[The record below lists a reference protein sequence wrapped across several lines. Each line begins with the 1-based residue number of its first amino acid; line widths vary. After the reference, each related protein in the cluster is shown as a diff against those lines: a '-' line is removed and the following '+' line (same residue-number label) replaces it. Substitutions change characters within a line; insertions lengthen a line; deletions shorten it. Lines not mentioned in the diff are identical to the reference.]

1 MNYKGEIK
9 LINLLELEPNRVSV
23 DLTQYS
29 IVLMGD
35 TGVGKTT
42 MLMNFLKELTPNKEP
57 LFLEFEDRFQ
67 NIPNITAVKI
77 NTMSDLKSIIGQ
89 LRNPALKEKY
99 SCIVVDTLDKYE
111 EAMERYV
118 LENRDAEILK
128 DVGAFGE
135 GSLRFK
141 SALRNIG
148 IIQSLG
154 YTVHEIAQSAHS
166 KDFETKKESD
176 SLKLNKNTFSYC
188 REAAFLVGYMWE
200 EKGERYITFKKSPKY
215 PDLKDTFNLPEKIN
229 VKELKDVWIKAV
241 KDLGG
246 DFTTNEKTID
256 KTTPV
261 ENFEEVKAKG
271 IKLGGLLASNG
282 HLAEATAVLQKHLG
296 LDDNGNVK
304 MFDALRDTQLD
315 LTKVI
320 VMELEELVSKFNLKV
335 V

>member
-1 MNYKGEIK
+1 MM
-9 LINLLELEPNRVSV
+9 INLLDLQPNKVSV

-29 IVLMGD
+29 MVWMGD

-42 MLMNFLKELTPNKEP
+42 TLMNFLKSLYPDKQP

-67 NIPNITAVKI
+67 NIPRIMAVKI
-77 NTMSDLKSIIGQ
+77 DTMSDLKSVIGQ
-89 LRNPALKEKY
+89 LRNPEFKKRF
-99 SCIVVDTLDKYE
+99 SCIVIDTLDKFE
-111 EAMERYV
+111 ESCERYV

-154 YTVHEIAQSAHS
+154 YTVHFIAQSTHS
-166 KDFETKKESD
+166 KDFDTKKESD

-188 REAAFLVGYMWE
+188 REAAYLVGYMYK
-200 EKGERYITFKKSPKY
+200 EKDERFITFKKTDKY
-215 PDLKDTFNLPEKIN
+215 PDLKDTFGLPDKIN
-229 VKELKDVWIKAV
+229 VNDLKKSWTKAV
-241 KDLGG
+241 EDLGG
-246 DFTTNEKTID
+246 DFTTKEKTID
-256 KTTPV
+256 KTVPV
-261 ENFEEVKAKG
+261 EDFDAIKTKG
-271 IKLGGLLASNG
+271 IELGGLLASNG
-282 HLAEATAVLQKHLG
+282 HLAEATAVLQRNLG

-304 MFDALRDTQLD
+304 MFDSLRDTQID

-320 VMELEELVSKFNLKV
+320 VMELEELVEKFRIKA
-335 V
+335 

>member
-1 MNYKGEIK
+1 MIG
-9 LINLLELEPNRVSV
+9 NLLDLQPNKVSV

-29 IVLMGD
+29 MIWMGD

-42 MLMNFLKELTPNKEP
+42 TMMKFLKELTPEKEP
-57 LFLEFEDRFQ
+57 FFLEFENRFE
-67 NIPNITAVKI
+67 NIPGIMATKI
-77 NTMSDLKSIIGQ
+77 NTMSDFMSVIGQ
-89 LRNPALKEKY
+89 LNNPALKEKF
-99 SCIVVDTLDKYE
+99 SCIIVDTLDKYE
-111 EAMERYV
+111 EFCERYV
-118 LENRDAEILK
+118 TQNRDAEILK

-135 GSLRFK
+135 GTQRYRASLRH
-141 SALRNIG
+141 IG
-148 IIQSLG
+148 TIQSLG
-154 YTVHEIAQSAHS
+154 YPVHEIAQSAHS

-176 SLKLNKNTFSYC
+176 GLKLNKNTFSYC
-188 REAAFLVGYMWE
+188 REAAYLVGYLWE
-200 EKGERYITFKKSPKY
+200 EKGERFITFKKSSKY

-229 VKELKDVWIKAV
+229 VKELKDVWVKAV

-256 KTTPV
+256 KTAPV
-261 ENFEEVKAKG
+261 ENFEEVKNKG

-320 VMELEELVSKFNLKV
+320 VMELEELVTKFSLKA
-335 V
+335 

>member
-1 MNYKGEIK
+1 MM
-9 LINLLELEPNRVSV
+9 INLLDLKPNKVSV

-29 IVLMGD
+29 TVWMGD

-42 MLMNFLKELTPNKEP
+42 TLMRFLKELYPDKDP

-67 NIPNITAVKI
+67 NIPGIMAVKI
-77 NTMSDLKSIIGQ
+77 DTMADLKSIIGQ
-89 LRNPALKEKY
+89 LRNPEFKKRF
-99 SCIVVDTLDKYE
+99 SCIVIDTLDKFE
-111 EAMERYV
+111 ESCERYV

-148 IIQSLG
+148 VIQSLG
-154 YTVHEIAQSAHS
+154 YTVHFIAQSTHS
-166 KDFETKKESD
+166 KDFDTKKESD
-176 SLKLNKNTFSYC
+176 ALKLNKNTFSYC
-188 REAAFLVGYMWE
+188 REAAFLVGYMYADS
-200 EKGERYITFKKSPKY
+200 KGERFVTFKKSDKY
-215 PDLKDTFNLPEKIN
+215 PDLKDTFGLPEKIN
-229 VKELKDVWIKAV
+229 VKDLKTVWTKAV
-241 KDLGG
+241 EDLGG

-261 ENFEEVKAKG
+261 EDFESIKAKG
-271 IKLGGLLASNG
+271 IELGGLLASNG
-282 HLAEATAVLQKHLG
+282 HLAEATAVLQRNLG

-304 MFDALRDTQLD
+304 MFDTLRDTQLD

-320 VMELEELVSKFNLKV
+320 VMELEELVQKFNINKN
-335 V
+335 